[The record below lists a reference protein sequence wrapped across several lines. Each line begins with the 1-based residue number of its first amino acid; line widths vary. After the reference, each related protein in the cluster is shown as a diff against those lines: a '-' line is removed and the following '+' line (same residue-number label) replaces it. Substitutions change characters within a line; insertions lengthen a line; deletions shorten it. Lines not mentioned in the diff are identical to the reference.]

1 MQPTLKLVLLIVL
14 GFWLGTS
21 IFFSFVA
28 APELFALAKKQ
39 VITREQAGDVA
50 RALLQKYFIT
60 GTIVL
65 TLALVLCAL
74 LAFGTGRPRFTRCAI
89 ILFTSLVITLFDG
102 FVWGPKV
109 HETREERR
117 AHPSAKMDK
126 KFGKMH
132 AISFGLNVFV
142 IVGTFASFVTIARQ
156 E

>member
-39 VITREQAGDVA
+39 VITRDQAGDVA
-50 RALLQKYFIT
+50 RALLHKYFIT

-65 TLALVLCAL
+65 TLALALCVL

-89 ILFTSLVITLFDG
+89 ILLAALVIMLFDG
-102 FVWGPKV
+102 FIWGPKV
-109 HETREERR
+109 HEVR
-117 AHPSAKMDK
+117 
-126 KFGKMH
+126 
-132 AISFGLNVFV
+132 
-142 IVGTFASFVTIARQ
+142 
-156 E
+156 